1 MLKFDSLLGNVIE
14 LTEEQLRELEDVSLD
29 DIVNEVMNNDNK
41 GKT

>member
-14 LTEEQLRELEDVSLD
+14 LSEEELRELEDVSLD

-41 GKT
+41 

>member
-41 GKT
+41 GN